1 MMKHQLPIA
10 IALSPPPTRAQWETR
25 DPVWYETK
33 RLTSWVPLE
42 KLELAADVVLGVW
55 DKDVGYDPDFVGTVR
70 LPMQDLT
77 RKGDDGQLFV
87 VQEGAR
93 LGAHLDGQGV
103 TENNWIKLQD
113 RAGQGGGGELLVVHQ
128 LVPYDEVLIVDS
140 DDDLQR
146 LPNIELREMTPEQ
159 EREMQRELT
168 KEQEKFELRLLVL
181 GLRGLRLLS
190 WTKVI
195 PAWPRRTAPT
205 PPTRRGTP
213 PPITNCTA
221 SYNQMHRLLSSN
233 APPPAA

>member
-1 MMKHQLPIA
+1 M
-10 IALSPPPTRAQWETR
+10 E
-25 DPVWYETK
+25 
-33 RLTSWVPLE
+33 RLD
-42 KLELAADVVLGVW
+42 LAADVVLGVW

-77 RKGDDGQLFV
+77 RKGDDGKLLLV
-87 VQEGAR
+87 PGAR

-103 TENNWIKLQD
+103 TEKNWIKLQD

-128 LVPYDEVLIVDS
+128 LVPYYDKVLTVNS

-190 WTKVI
+190 WTKV
-195 PAWPRRTAPT
+195 PQA
-205 PPTRRGTP
+205 
-213 PPITNCTA
+213 
-221 SYNQMHRLLSSN
+221 
-233 APPPAA
+233 

>member
-1 MMKHQLPIA
+1 MMKHQPPIA

-33 RLTSWVPLE
+33 RLTSWVPME
-42 KLELAADVVLGVW
+42 KLDLAADVVLGVW

-77 RKGDDGQLFV
+77 RKGDDGELLV
-87 VQEGAR
+87 VPGAR
-93 LGAHLDGQGV
+93 IGAHLDGKGV
-103 TENNWIKLQD
+103 TEKNWIKLQD

-128 LVPYDEVLIVDS
+128 LVPYYDKELKPLQVVINS
-140 DDDLQR
+140 DDDLQG

-190 WTKVI
+190 WTKV
-195 PAWPRRTAPT
+195 PQA
-205 PPTRRGTP
+205 
-213 PPITNCTA
+213 
-221 SYNQMHRLLSSN
+221 
-233 APPPAA
+233 